1 MKLVGWFLLL
11 SLSLVS
17 SSAGA
22 QDAKATKFRG
32 FYIGMPKADAIAL
45 SSSLSSTTDKN
56 CRSNVDIDHPSQTV
70 AKMSFEKCFFGA
82 IDMSDDQFA
91 QEIVNH
97 YGVPSLECETKRIEV
112 GTLNR
117 IPQYEVYK
125 TCKGFA
131 KNDGIVQITGGRL
144 SVERRLQK
152 PSFD

>member
-1 MKLVGWFLLL
+1 MKLEGWFLLL
-11 SLSLVS
+11 ALSLVS

-45 SSSLSSTTDKN
+45 SSTTDKN

-82 IDMSDDQFA
+82 VDMSDDQFA

-97 YGVPSLECETKRIEV
+97 YGIPGLEC
-112 GTLNR
+112 GTNR
-117 IPQYEVYK
+117 
-125 TCKGFA
+125 
-131 KNDGIVQITGGRL
+131 
-144 SVERRLQK
+144 
-152 PSFD
+152 